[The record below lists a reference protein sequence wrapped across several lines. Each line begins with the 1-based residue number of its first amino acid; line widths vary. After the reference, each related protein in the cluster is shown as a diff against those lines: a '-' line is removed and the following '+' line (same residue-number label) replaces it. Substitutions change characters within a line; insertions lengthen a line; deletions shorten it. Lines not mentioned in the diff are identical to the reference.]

1 MCTVGK
7 GTDSFYLKIKYRTG
21 SVSIVKE
28 KNINC
33 SYPPWMTAECYNS
46 ALNMCT
52 PNELLLK

>member
-33 SYPPWMTAECYNS
+33 SYPPWMTRQNATT
-46 ALNMCT
+46 LH
-52 PNELLLK
+52 